1 MCYRRGK
8 GVDKVS
14 EQEEAISENTSLKK
28 KKIVWILGAVLG
40 VILVTVVLLIAFFSR
55 DTYSTLFGIIDK
67 ENANEI
73 IIKLDEEGIPYE
85 YSNDEIFVLDDYVY
99 NIRTELILEGYFEE
113 IEETKDQ
120 TNSVEN
126 EERIES
132 ETDQENALSKY
143 DVVSVFDMQDEVARI
158 ILEEISGL
166 DDAIVQIAMLDAQ
179 IAQAVV
185 ISLDMKNGKKITEK
199 QYNQIREIAFEN
211 IVGDIEETLVIL
223 DAQGETISY

>member
-1 MCYRRGK
+1 M
-8 GVDKVS
+8 S